1 MVLMNNDSP
10 RAAASTLVSIIVLAA
25 ALTTAPA
32 WAALDIQR
40 EVTIT
45 TDTGGTLLMI
55 GSGQRDE
62 LGAETTTTATFAAFA
77 VDADAR
83 RIDGEVVRSRVAT
96 GEQVETIYDGAL
108 QIVTPAAGEQPE
120 RLDTLVFEAL
130 TVTRSGDGPQLSG
143 SVIFN
148 GRSIDAGELPRP
160 AIRVL
165 ARALRFFAYA

>member
-1 MVLMNNDSP
+1 MVPMNNASP
-10 RAAASTLVSIIVLAA
+10 RTASLVSIIALIA

-55 GSGQRDE
+55 GSGQRDA
-62 LGAETTTTATFAAFA
+62 LAAESTTTATFTAFA

-83 RIDGEVVRSRVAT
+83 RIDGEVVRNRVAT
-96 GEQVETIYDGAL
+96 GEQVETVYDGAL
-108 QIVTPAAGEQPE
+108 EILTPAVDDRPE
-120 RLDTLVFEAL
+120 RLDTLVFAAL
-130 TVTRSGDGPQLSG
+130 TVTRSGGGPEFSG

-148 GRSIDAGELPRP
+148 GRSIDASELPRP
-160 AIRVL
+160 AQRVL
-165 ARALRFFAYA
+165 ARTLRFFAYA

>member
-1 MVLMNNDSP
+1 MVLMNNESR
-10 RAAASTLVSIIVLAA
+10 RAAVVSLVSAIALAA
-25 ALTTAPA
+25 ALAAAPA

-40 EVTIT
+40 EVSIT

-62 LGAETTTTATFAAFA
+62 LGAESTTTAAFTAFA

-96 GEQVETIYDGAL
+96 GEQVETVYDGAL
-108 QIVTPAAGEQPE
+108 EILTPAAGDQPE
-120 RLDTLVFEAL
+120 RLDTVVFEAL
-130 TVTRSGDGPQLSG
+130 TVTRSGDGPELSG

-160 AIRVL
+160 ALRALTRV
-165 ARALRFFAYA
+165 LRFFAYA